1 MRLLIT
7 AALTSLAAGS
17 ASAGQATIGVEI
29 PRLAVA
35 EYHKPYVAF
44 WLESAD
50 GTRIVNLAVWY
61 DAKLK
66 DNEGTKWLKD
76 MRQWWR
82 RIGRELA
89 LPADGVSSPTRPPGR
104 HELVFDDKAAPFKDL
119 APGSY
124 QLSVEAAREVGGREV
139 LRIPFEWPAKAP
151 LKLGAQGDNE
161 ITAVTLTI
169 AP

>member
-7 AALTSLAAGS
+7 AALTTLAAGS
-17 ASAGQATIGVEI
+17 AAAGQATIGIEI

-61 DAKLK
+61 DTKLK
-66 DNEGTKWLKD
+66 NNEGTKWLKD
-76 MRQWWR
+76 VRQWWR
-82 RIGRELA
+82 RIGRELT
-89 LPADGVSSPTRPPGR
+89 LPADGVSSPTRPPGH
-104 HELVFDDKAAPFKDL
+104 HEIVFDDKAAPLKDL

-151 LKLGAQGDNE
+151 LKLEAQGGNE

-169 AP
+169 VP